1 MTNKKPMT
9 KSLVFEYDIVMRIE
23 LMHKLLDLSGFIY
36 EELNDEFNDEKDLGR
51 EFFKYLK
58 SKFFDDITQKI
69 KVSDFIYDK
78 ILEINTEEFD
88 KKYDCNLSACKKSKD
103 QMQFVTSVV
112 TQMFKYSSKNQ
123 IIDW

>member
-1 MTNKKPMT
+1 
-9 KSLVFEYDIVMRIE
+9 MRIE

-36 EELNDEFNDEKDLGR
+36 EELNDEFMDPKDLGR

-58 SKFFDDITQKI
+58 SKFFDDVTQKI

-78 ILEINTEEFD
+78 ILTIDTDAFD
-88 KKYDCNLSACKKSKD
+88 KKYHCNLSACKKSKS
-103 QMQFVTSVV
+103 QMMFVTSIV
-112 TQMFKYSSKNQ
+112 TQMFKYSNKNE

>member
-1 MTNKKPMT
+1 
-9 KSLVFEYDIVMRIE
+9 
-23 LMHKLLDLSGFIY
+23 MHKLLDLASYIY
-36 EELNDEFNDEKDLGR
+36 EELNDEFDDSKDLGR

-78 ILEINTEEFD
+78 ILDIDTKAFD
-88 KKYDCNLSACKKSKD
+88 DKYHCNLSSCKKSKN
-103 QMQFVTSVV
+103 QMMFVTSIV
-112 TQMFKYSSKNQ
+112 TQMFKYSNKNE

>member
-1 MTNKKPMT
+1 
-9 KSLVFEYDIVMRIE
+9 MRIE
-23 LMHKLLDLSGFIY
+23 LMHKLLDLAGYIY
-36 EELNDEFNDEKDLGR
+36 EELNDEFDDSKDLGR

-58 SKFFDDITQKI
+58 SKFFYYITQKI

-78 ILEINTEEFD
+78 ILTLNTEEFD
-88 KKYDCNLSACKKSKD
+88 KKYCCNLSACKKSKH

-112 TQMFKYSSKNQ
+112 TQMFKYSSKNE

>member
-1 MTNKKPMT
+1 
-9 KSLVFEYDIVMRIE
+9 
-23 LMHKLLDLSGFIY
+23 MHKLLDLASYIY
-36 EELNDEFNDEKDLGR
+36 EELNDEFDDSKDLGR

-78 ILEINTEEFD
+78 ILELNSKEFD
-88 KKYDCNLSACKKSKD
+88 EKYCCNLTACKKSKN
-103 QMQFVTSVV
+103 QMMFVTSIV
-112 TQMFKYSSKNQ
+112 TQMLKYSSKNE

>member
-1 MTNKKPMT
+1 
-9 KSLVFEYDIVMRIE
+9 
-23 LMHKLLDLSGFIY
+23 MHKLLDLASYIY
-36 EELNDEFNDEKDLGR
+36 EELNDEFDDSKDLGR

-78 ILEINTEEFD
+78 ILGIDTKAFD
-88 KKYDCNLSACKKSKD
+88 TKYHCNLSACKKSKN
-103 QMQFVTSVV
+103 QMMFVTSIV
-112 TQMFKYSSKNQ
+112 TQMFKYSNKNE

>member
-1 MTNKKPMT
+1 
-9 KSLVFEYDIVMRIE
+9 MRIE
-23 LMHKLLDLSGFIY
+23 LMHKLLDLAGFIY
-36 EELNDEFNDEKDLGR
+36 EELNDEFNDSKDLGR

-78 ILEINTEEFD
+78 ILALDTEEFD
-88 KKYDCNLSACKKSKD
+88 KKYYCNLSACKKSKN
-103 QMQFVTSVV
+103 QMQFVTSIV
-112 TQMFKYSSKNQ
+112 TQMFKYSSKNE

>member
-1 MTNKKPMT
+1 
-9 KSLVFEYDIVMRIE
+9 MRIE

-36 EELNDEFNDEKDLGR
+36 EELNDEFDDAKDLGR

-69 KVSDFIYDK
+69 KVSDFIYEK
-78 ILEINTEEFD
+78 ILDIDTETFD

>member
-1 MTNKKPMT
+1 
-9 KSLVFEYDIVMRIE
+9 
-23 LMHKLLDLSGFIY
+23 MHKLLDLAGFIY
-36 EELNDEFNDEKDLGR
+36 EELNDSFDDSKDLGR
-51 EFFKYLK
+51 QFFKYLK
-58 SKFFDDITQKI
+58 SKFFDDVTQKI

-88 KKYDCNLSACKKSKD
+88 NKYQCNLSACKKSRN

-112 TQMFKYSSKNQ
+112 TQMFKYSSKNE

>member
-1 MTNKKPMT
+1 
-9 KSLVFEYDIVMRIE
+9 
-23 LMHKLLDLSGFIY
+23 MHKLLDLSSYIY
-36 EELNDEFNDEKDLGR
+36 EELNDKFDDSKDLGR
-51 EFFKYLK
+51 QFFKYLK
-58 SKFFDDITQKI
+58 SKFFDDVTQKI

-88 KKYDCNLSACKKSKD
+88 KKYQCNLSACKKSRN

-112 TQMFKYSSKNQ
+112 TQMFKYSSKNE

>member
-1 MTNKKPMT
+1 
-9 KSLVFEYDIVMRIE
+9 
-23 LMHKLLDLSGFIY
+23 MHKLLDLSGFIY
-36 EELNDEFNDEKDLGR
+36 EELNDEFDDSKDLGR

-78 ILEINTEEFD
+78 ILSLDSKAFD
-88 KKYDCNLSACKKSKD
+88 EKYCCNLTACKKSKN

-112 TQMFKYSSKNQ
+112 TQMLKYSSKNE